1 VTYTYDGDLSRVK
14 KSSGKLYW
22 YGADGNA
29 LAETDLSGNI
39 TAEFIYFAGR
49 RIAWRNGAGAVYY
62 IYSDHLGSLR
72 AMTNATGVLQKDSDY
87 YPYGGERQVTN
98 IVDLNYKF
106 AGMEYDPETAEYHT
120 LSRQY
125 ASNLGRWASP
135 DPVRGSVDFPQGQNL
150 YAYVLNNPTNLT
162 DPLGLNGGS
171 WWPWPCF
178 TWFGC
183 PPAPCPGPP
192 PYIPGAPYP
201 PGGGGGGATGTC
213 TERTHLPGPI
223 YGYPAGGNLCA
234 GTDHPY
240 FWWAW
245 TCTGD
250 YYCCLGKQDIASRQC
265 EKEGGVGGGLVNNLL
280 IPNYSAT
287 YQYANCCGRK
297 PRRAPPPPGRPPRP
311 GPG

>member
-49 RIAWRNGAGAVYY
+49 RIAWRNAAGAVYY
-62 IYSDHLGSLR
+62 IYSDRLGALR

-106 AGMEYDPETAEYHT
+106 AGMEYDPETTEYHT
-120 LSRQY
+120 AFRQY

-135 DPVRGSVDFPQGQNL
+135 DPVRGRVDFPQGQNL
-150 YAYVLNNPTNLT
+150 YAYVLSNPTNLT
-162 DPLGLNGGS
+162 DPLGLNGTS
-171 WWPWPCF
+171 SWPWPCF

-192 PYIPGAPYP
+192 PYPPGGD
-201 PGGGGGGATGTC
+201 GGGGGGKPSVEDC
-213 TERTHLPGPI
+213 SRV
-223 YGYPAGGNLCA
+223 
-234 GTDHPY
+234 
-240 FWWAW
+240 
-245 TCTGD
+245 GD
-250 YYCCLGKQDIASRQC
+250 
-265 EKEGGVGGGLVNNLL
+265 
-280 IPNYSAT
+280 
-287 YQYANCCGRK
+287 RK
-297 PRRAPPPPGRPPRP
+297 PLFGGCRHICGSLPFPDFTYIPLYKIQKACPPPRP
-311 GPG
+311 DCPVSLQIEKPLFLLSTPTVVTNPCVYGTVQ